1 MTDNGTLSVDIQS
14 HNPYQFSGESGANIF
29 EEEKK
34 ELLQMQFVPPGHITS
49 TDSSHPIQVVEQFDN
64 EE

>member
-1 MTDNGTLSVDIQS
+1 MTEKGTLSVDIQS
-14 HNPYQFSGESGANIF
+14 HNPYQFSGESGTNLF

-34 ELLQMQFVPPGHITS
+34 ESIAMQFADGRMVS

>member
-1 MTDNGTLSVDIQS
+1 MTENGTLSVDIQS

-34 ELLQMQFVPPGHITS
+34 ESPQMQFAPPGYVS
-49 TDSSHPIQVVEQFDN
+49 RTDSSHPIQVVEQFDS
-64 EE
+64 ED